1 MRGEAHTY
9 ITRNLLE
16 RRDNRNVSEEQRK
29 NNDTKR
35 RITKIRNEGRP

>member
-1 MRGEAHTY
+1 VRGEALTY

-16 RRDNRNVSEEQRK
+16 RRANRNALVEQRK